1 MANTEIIFEETAEV
15 VEQLKFEADQF
26 VTIIKAKKSSQ
37 TAKPGQFAFVEC
49 GGNTLLRR
57 PLSYLRTSKEKGT
70 IEFMYKTL
78 GPGLEAL
85 SQIKPGDEIRVM
97 GPIGNG
103 FMHPSN
109 KKSVILIGGGVGIPP
124 VLFMGEELKKANHDI
139 DLVAFFG
146 SEEVPFP
153 FQTCKSSLAM
163 PGVNDDI
170 DKSIDDRVPGSE
182 WEQLTSPVQVVFLEG
197 WCMGAMAQPVDEL
210 AEPVNPLEVREDSDG
225 RWRNYVNNS
234 LAEHFSQ
241 LYRRVDRWV
250 MLQAPSFDCVYQW
263 RLEQEQKLA
272 LTRSGNAIMSAA
284 EIAHFIQFYQRLTEH
299 CLARLP
305 ARVDHLYRLD
315 KQRRIQSYTSAAE
328 ANV

>member
-1 MANTEIIFEETAEV
+1 MAESLPDWQKSFLSRNRLPEDYLSHALKWFGPLATAL
-15 VEQLKFEADQF
+15 VEHQNSA
-26 VTIIKAKKSSQ
+26 AR
-37 TAKPGQFAFVEC
+37 
-49 GGNTLLRR
+49 TLLVAVNGSQGSGKSTLCDYLCSLLQADYGLASASLSLDDFYLTARERR
-57 PLSYLRTSKEKGT
+57 HIALYIHPLLATRGAPGT
-70 IEFMYKTL
+70 HDMGLLSATL
-78 GPGLEAL
+78 DAL
-85 SQIKPGDEIRVM
+85 LGGKSASIPRV
-97 GPIGNG
+97 
-103 FMHPSN
+103 
-109 KKSVILIGGGVGIPP
+109 
-124 VLFMGEELKKANHDI
+124 
-139 DLVAFFG
+139 
-146 SEEVPFP
+146 
-153 FQTCKSSLAM
+153 
-163 PGVNDDI
+163 

-182 WEQLTSPVQVVFLEG
+182 WEQVISPVQVVFLEG

-210 AEPVNPLEVREDSDG
+210 AEPVNALEVREDSDG

-234 LAEHFSQ
+234 LAEDFSQ

-305 ARVDHLYRLD
+305 AWVDHLYRLD